1 MIFTVA
7 VHKCCC
13 YILLVICFYS
23 SLYYRLVGPL
33 EVARLF
39 NGEVGA

>member
-1 MIFTVA
+1 M
-7 VHKCCC
+7 
-13 YILLVICFYS
+13 ICFYS

-39 NGEVGA
+39 NGEVRAELGADFAVEQPGDL